1 MLQLNPF
8 LTSIAAPAAAKT
20 VQAVVHAAH
29 QTGQS
34 FLKTFAQFG
43 EQTSNAVSSAAESA
57 DTLQNKLA
65 NFSAE
70 FRDWLDQ
77 QGVDGNYELQF
88 HLAENGDPIANV
100 VGSDSSKIVDLLYG
114 DNNWLDRLSALAA
127 QASQEAPL
135 GLPGTAVKSG
145 NSAVKL
151 SIRSDDAYVL
161 SQ

>member
-8 LTSIAAPAAAKT
+8 LASIAAPAAAKT
-20 VQAVVHAAH
+20 VQAVVHVAH

-34 FLKTFAQFG
+34 FLKTFTQFG
-43 EQTSNAVSSAAESA
+43 EQTADAVSSAAAGA
-57 DTLQNKLA
+57 DTLQDKLA
-65 NFSAE
+65 TFSSQ

-77 QGVDGNYELQF
+77 QGVEGQYELQF

-114 DNNWLDRLSALAA
+114 DNDWLDRLSALAN
-127 QASQEAPL
+127 QASQEVPPSPIGSSAKL
-135 GLPGTAVKSG
+135 S

>member
-20 VQAVVHAAH
+20 VQAVVHVAH

-43 EQTSNAVSSAAESA
+43 EQTSHAASNVVAGA
-57 DTLQNKLA
+57 DTLQSKLA
-65 NFSAE
+65 DFSAE
-70 FRDWLDQ
+70 FRDWLEQ
-77 QGVDGNYELQF
+77 QGVDGSYELQF

-114 DNNWLDRLSALAA
+114 DNNWLDRLSGLAA

-135 GLPGTAVKSG
+135 GPPGSVAKLG

-161 SQ
+161 SR